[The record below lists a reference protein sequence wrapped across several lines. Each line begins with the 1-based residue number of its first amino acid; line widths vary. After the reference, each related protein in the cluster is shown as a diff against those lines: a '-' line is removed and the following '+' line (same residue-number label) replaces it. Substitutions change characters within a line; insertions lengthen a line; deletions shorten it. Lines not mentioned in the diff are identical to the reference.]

1 MIWVVFALSL
11 LFTGIGFL
19 INSANADFL
28 LAGYNTMSPEQ
39 RKNVDLPA
47 YLKVFKKFHIFL
59 GLSFLVLGLG
69 LYFFAEETVLIAF
82 ITIYPILAYLVLI
95 IYGFRF
101 DKNPSGFKRIAS
113 VLVILVS
120 LGLVIYLM
128 FEGNQ
133 EHDLIITADSVQVKG
148 MYGEQIYFDDIAAVK
163 LLDQLPEISKK
174 SNGFAMGSVRKGY
187 FKTAG
192 NEKVKLLLH
201 GDQLPLIFIQKTD
214 GNKFYFSSK
223 SSDNRSLYQILEK
236 QVKPKND

>member
-1 MIWVVFALSL
+1 MIWVILALSI

-19 INSANADFL
+19 INSTNADSL

-39 RKNVDLPA
+39 RKNVNLTA
-47 YLKVFKKFHIFL
+47 YLRVFKKFHIFL
-59 GLSFLVLGLG
+59 GLSFLMLGLG
-69 LYFFAEETVLIAF
+69 LYFFADESVLIAF
-82 ITIYPILAYLVLI
+82 MTIYPILAYLVLI

-101 DKNPSGFKRIAS
+101 DKNPSGFRKIAG
-113 VLVILVS
+113 VLVLLVS
-120 LGLVIYLM
+120 LVLVIYLM

-133 EHDLIITADSVQVKG
+133 EHDLMITEESVQVKG
-148 MYGEQIYFDDIAAVK
+148 MYGEQIYFEDIATVK
-163 LLDQLPEISKK
+163 LLDQLPELTKK

-214 GNKFYFSSK
+214 GTKVYYSSK
-223 SSDNRSLYQILEK
+223 SSNNRSLYQILEQK
-236 QVKPKND
+236 VKSKND